1 MQRVR
6 FAFERFGERLLNWP
20 LAYQLKDKE
29 LLAVIERAMTGD
41 EATCTRLERLQ
52 ELIEGNHSYRVFR
65 AIERAKCE
73 LSEADDARIEVDEL
87 DLDVRVTRNQLEALL
102 APMLEQID
110 QAITHVLRSAK
121 LEPADIGPVVRT
133 GGSAQIP
140 AVGALLHAHFPGRV
154 VDHDAFTSIAAGLA
168 AGRESGTR
176 LPHREHRA

>member
-154 VDHDAFTSIAAGLA
+154 CGPRRLHQH
-168 AGRESGTR
+168 RRRPRSGPRKRHAT
-176 LPHREHRA
+176 AT